1 MENVSK
7 KGSDER
13 RLKSSD
19 HQRKIYKLLSKRR
32 MNRAEIKDAIGMSKN
47 QIAVYIRTMLSK
59 GQIIEH
65 LEGKTTEYTANPDNP
80 YVAPNYIEV
89 LVSRRARKDAKNQAE
104 LMSDEEES
112 PEYIQQVNAYT
123 RIIRLTNNRLATP
136 APKKKA
142 KASKFVSMGSGMLM
156 FSNWE

>member
-1 MENVSK
+1 
-7 KGSDER
+7 
-13 RLKSSD
+13 
-19 HQRKIYKLLSKRR
+19 
-32 MNRAEIKDAIGMSKN
+32 MNRAEIKDAIGLSKN

-89 LVSRRARKDAKNQAE
+89 LVSRRARKEAKNQAE
-104 LMSDEEES
+104 PMSDEDEEES

-123 RIIRLTNNRLATP
+123 RIVRLTNNRLATP
-136 APKKKA
+136 NPKKKA
-142 KASKFVSMGSGMLM
+142 KASSFVSMGSGMLM
-156 FSNWE
+156 FKNWE